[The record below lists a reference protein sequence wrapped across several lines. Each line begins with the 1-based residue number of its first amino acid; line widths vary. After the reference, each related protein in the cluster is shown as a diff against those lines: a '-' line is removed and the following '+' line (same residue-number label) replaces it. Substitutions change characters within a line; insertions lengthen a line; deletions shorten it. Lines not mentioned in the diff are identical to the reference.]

1 MAKLVVTEAQC
12 RRGGALVEAVAP
24 ECILKKLALIIA
36 NRRAEVGGRGRRP
49 ARHVMNVCKLGNGGA
64 DLRRRTARSRCPGRM
79 EGVELDF
86 VDRTFGIFV
95 AVNGTL
101 DGIAQLAH
109 LPGPM
114 EGLQLRPRPRPK
126 TRPVGTGQLDCHSTP
141 EKLGEQPKL
150 GVPSAQRPS

>member
-86 VDRTFGIFV
+86 VDRTFGVFV

-109 LPGPM
+109 VAGPM
-114 EGLQLRPRPRPK
+114 EGLELGHRSRRK
-126 TRPVGTGQLDCHSTP
+126 AGPVGPVQLDRHATS
-141 EKLGEQPKL
+141 EM
-150 GVPSAQRPS
+150 